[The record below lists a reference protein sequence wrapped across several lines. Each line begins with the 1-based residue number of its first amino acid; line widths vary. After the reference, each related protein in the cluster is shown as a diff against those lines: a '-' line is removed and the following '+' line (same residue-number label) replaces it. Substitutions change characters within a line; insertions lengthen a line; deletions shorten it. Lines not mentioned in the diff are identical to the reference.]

1 MRRVILLLTVAALV
15 VAIMAVS
22 AVPASAGLNGTVQ
35 CSVHSTLECTD
46 AQLGL
51 GGNIT

>member
-1 MRRVILLLTVAALV
+1 MRRIILLLTATAML
-15 VAIMAVS
+15 AVS
-22 AVPASAGLNGTVQ
+22 AAPASAASLNGTVQ